1 MPSAD
6 QNARCTT
13 KLVSRRSERA
23 WESPAEVS
31 GLPEGPRRA
40 AGAAG
45 GATESCRKGAGELPE
60 RRRSSRSPRGTVS
73 GMASAPSLL
82 VTEDANGK
90 FVVKI
95 TDGKLETSH
104 VVSVPSGF
112 GPELGLGGVSD
123 EDLVRVSF
131 RFLLDREPA
140 TSILARF
147 SLDLISRYFPE
158 YPREIGKYI

>member
-1 MPSAD
+1 
-6 QNARCTT
+6 
-13 KLVSRRSERA
+13 
-23 WESPAEVS
+23 
-31 GLPEGPRRA
+31 
-40 AGAAG
+40 
-45 GATESCRKGAGELPE
+45 
-60 RRRSSRSPRGTVS
+60 
-73 GMASAPSLL
+73 MASAQSLL
-82 VTEDANGK
+82 VTEDADGK